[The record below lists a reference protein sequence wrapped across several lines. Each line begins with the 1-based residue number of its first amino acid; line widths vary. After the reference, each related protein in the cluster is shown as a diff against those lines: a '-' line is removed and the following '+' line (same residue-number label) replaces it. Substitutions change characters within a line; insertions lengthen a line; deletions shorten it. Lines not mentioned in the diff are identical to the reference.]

1 MVKFARYANFKAMKT
16 EIVLALAVVMFISTS
31 CDMFRKIAGRP
42 TSDEIEARRSE
53 IVRANE
59 KIAALKQR
67 QKACEDSLAL
77 VDSIRRM
84 ETAVRSLSEVGDF
97 YTTSLD
103 HRYYI
108 IVGAFLKEA
117 NADAMLKTASDAGYV
132 PVKIALNG
140 FVAVGVS
147 PADRLG
153 DAFLSLKSVKRED
166 FCPPDVWILVNR

>member
-84 ETAVRSLSEVGDF
+84 ETAVRSLSEVGDL
-97 YTTSLD
+97 YTTSLESRITD
-103 HRYYI
+103 TTPIPIIIRIWFRFHRYITGKLITIQEGRISHFMKY
-108 IVGAFLKEA
+108 
-117 NADAMLKTASDAGYV
+117 
-132 PVKIALNG
+132 
-140 FVAVGVS
+140 
-147 PADRLG
+147 
-153 DAFLSLKSVKRED
+153 
-166 FCPPDVWILVNR
+166 